1 MPEITTAG
9 IIRHD
14 GLFLVAKRKEG
25 GSMSGRWEFPGG
37 KADADETPRD
47 ALRREIREEFGAAA
61 RVGRHL
67 VSTSFENHPK
77 TYTLHVFEVFLESPD
92 LTLHEHAEVRWLRF
106 PDIGALDLADSDR
119 RVFEL
124 LSGQMTVPD

>member
-14 GLFLVAKRKEG
+14 SLFLVAKRKEG
-25 GSMSGRWEFPGG
+25 GSMSGRWAFPGG

-67 VSTSFENHPK
+67 ERGGPGSQSVVWSDPGSGRGPSTK
-77 TYTLHVFEVFLESPD
+77 
-92 LTLHEHAEVRWLRF
+92 
-106 PDIGALDLADSDR
+106 R
-119 RVFEL
+119 R
-124 LSGQMTVPD
+124 GPWW